1 MSALSFRWMTSVLE
15 LLYEQC
21 DASAAREL
29 LRDRDAL
36 AEAIDARAGQLV
48 AAGMPVELLASRSGA
63 SLIASLLTLRV
74 RFPLDEARR
83 RVEQNI
89 AMREGRA

>member
-1 MSALSFRWMTSVLE
+1 MTSVLD

-36 AEAIDARAGQLV
+36 AEAIDARASELL
-48 AAGMPVELLASRSGA
+48 AAGMPRELLGHQTGA

-74 RFPLDEARR
+74 RFPIDEARGK
-83 RVEQNI
+83 VEQNI